1 MRLALRLVVAAA
13 SGALATG
20 AACPPVS
27 LPWLQ
32 WVALVPL
39 LRALDGLAPRRA
51 ALVGLAWSLGAN
63 LSLFTWLGVA
73 AARFGDLPGPVAAL
87 LLVVYAL
94 LESGGGV
101 LLGALDAAARRRR
114 PDARRLLFP
123 LAFVASERVWPQLF
137 HWTTG
142 AAQAPVAPVAQ
153 LAALGG
159 PLVISFV
166 VAATNAGLD
175 ALHDALRGPAL
186 GRRRAWRDA
195 ALGGVVLLL
204 ALLHGA
210 WALARRTGGETVRL
224 ALVQPGQATTRDRK
238 LEPEAMLGRLLELA
252 DQVARSGAALA
263 VFPESAAPRALVEV
277 APVATGAPPP
287 PPDVVRLLRSE
298 GARAEADLARLA
310 RRCRVPLLIGGLVLR
325 AAPGSTLQTSP
336 IVARRNVLLA
346 LDPEGRIVDRYDKHL
361 LLALGEHIPGE
372 AAAPWLRSLLPF
384 AGRFQPGPGVRTLEL
399 PAPGGPLRYAPLIC
413 YEAVPGGPPREA
425 ARQGAELLVNAT
437 NDVWFAG
444 TQGPHL
450 HAMLVRLR
458 AVETRRPLVRVT
470 TTGLTFVALP
480 DGRLAGETPPGVP
493 AVTVVD
499 VPRGAGDTP
508 FLRLGDALAWL
519 AIAALAVALLAPPSA
534 GSPGPR

>member
-1 MRLALRLVVAAA
+1 MTLGLRLLAAA
-13 SGALATG
+13 VSGALATG

-39 LRALDGLAPRRA
+39 LRALDGLSPRRA

-73 AARFGDLPGPVAAL
+73 AARFGGLPWPVAAL
-87 LLVVYAL
+87 LLLLYAL

-101 LLGALDAAARRRR
+101 LLGALDGAARRRR
-114 PDARRLLFP
+114 PGARRLLFP
-123 LAFVASERVWPQLF
+123 LAFVASERLWPQLF

-166 VAATNAGLD
+166 VAAANAGLD
-175 ALHDALRGPAL
+175 GLLDALRG
-186 GRRRAWRDA
+186 RRRGRRDA
-195 ALGGVVLLL
+195 ALGGLVVVL
-204 ALLHGA
+204 ALLSGA
-210 WALARRTGGETVRL
+210 ASLARTTGGAPVRL
-224 ALVQPGQATTRDRK
+224 ALVQPGWASMRERK
-238 LEPEAMLGRLLELA
+238 LEPDAVLGRLLELA

-263 VFPESAAPRALVEV
+263 VFPESAAPRPMIEV

-287 PPDVVRLLRSE
+287 APHVVRGLE
-298 GARAEADLARLA
+298 AEATRALSDLGRVA
-310 RRCRVPLLIGGLVLR
+310 RRCRVPILVGGLVQQ
-325 AAPGSTLQTSP
+325 AEPGSAVETSR
-336 IVARRNVLLA
+336 IVGRRNVLFA
-346 LDPEGRIVDRYDKHL
+346 LDEDGRLVDRYDKHL
-361 LLALGEHIPGE
+361 LLALGEHLPGE
-372 AAAPWLRSLLPF
+372 ASAPWLRSVLPF
-384 AGRFQPGPGVRTLEL
+384 AGRFQPGPGVRTLEQ
-399 PAPGGPLRYAPLIC
+399 GGLRYAPLVC
-413 YEAVPGGPPREA
+413 YEAVPSGPSREA
-425 ARQGAELLVNAT
+425 TRQGAELLVNAT
-437 NDVWFAG
+437 NDVWFEG

-499 VPRGAGDTP
+499 VPRGAGETL
-508 FLRLGDALAWL
+508 FLHLGDALVWL
-519 AIAALAVALLAPPSA
+519 AIAGLAVALLAPASA
-534 GSPGPR
+534 GSTDPR

>member
-1 MRLALRLVVAAA
+1 MSLALRLLAAAA

-73 AARFGDLPGPVAAL
+73 AARFGDLPWPVAAL
-87 LLVVYAL
+87 LLLLYAL

-101 LLGALDAAARRRR
+101 LLGALDGAARRRR
-114 PDARRLLFP
+114 PGARRLLFP
-123 LAFVASERVWPQLF
+123 LAFVASERMWPQLF

-175 ALHDALRGPAL
+175 GLLDALRGPAA

-195 ALGGVVLLL
+195 ALGGGVLLL

-210 WALARRTGGETVRL
+210 AALAQPGGGEAVRL

-238 LEPEAMLGRLLELA
+238 LDPDAMLGRLLELG

-263 VFPESAAPRALVEV
+263 VFPESAAPRPLVEV
-277 APVATGAPPP
+277 APVAPDAPAPSP
-287 PPDVVRLLRSE
+287 GVVRALEAE
-298 GARAEADLARLA
+298 GTRAEAELGRLA
-310 RRCRVPLLIGGLVLR
+310 RRCRVPILIGGLVLR
-325 AAPGSTLQTSP
+325 AVPGATVQTSP

-346 LDPEGRIVDRYDKHL
+346 FDPEGRLVDRYDKHL
-361 LLALGEHIPGE
+361 LLPLGEYLPGE
-372 AAAPWLRSLLPF
+372 GAAPWLRGLLPF
-384 AGRFQPGPGVRTLEL
+384 AGRFQAGPGVRTLEG
-399 PAPGGPLRYAPLIC
+399 AGLRYAPLIC

-425 ARQGAELLVNAT
+425 VHQGAELLVNAT
-437 NDVWFAG
+437 NDVWFEG

-470 TTGLTFVALP
+470 STGLTFVALP
-480 DGRLAGETPPGVP
+480 DGRLVGETPPGVP

-499 VPRGAGDTP
+499 VPRGTGSTL
-508 FLRLGDALAWL
+508 FLRLGDALVWL
-519 AIAALAVALLAPPSA
+519 AMAGLALALLTPSSA